1 MVVGQPTT
9 AAKQEKNKKKTRNIL
24 LISISILVA
33 LFFYG
38 SRNFGNDRQSF
49 TEIVSLAGVGD
60 VSTASIKMEE
70 RKSFS
75 NPILNFIYQRWKKKM
90 YARFVSKEEVFE
102 NTSGNKIVNDI
113 SNIYRE
119 YWRVELMKPL
129 PESRTDSMLYNN
141 ITDYLLSNKLTRLS
155 KDSLRKNIKDDS
167 VLKVIIEKE
176 GFKVDFKFR
185 NGFQEIFIWNKESTK
200 KYEVILPKDTVKTTV
215 VFIEGYQINGY
226 DEFATFGDSQVG
238 GWAIKESS
246 TLYCNKSTYDL
257 NSEKFK
263 VSYLKHES
271 LHFTDLNNYP
281 NLSSTDLE
289 YRSKVI
295 ELMYCTEG
303 TIYDRISEFV
313 SGANKSNRK
322 NSHPYANY
330 ILIQNMSKLI
340 FNSDFKSD
348 INQWK
353 KVSVDK
359 INKAA
364 SSLYESSENKLQK
377 DNSLNEII

>member
-1 MVVGQPTT
+1 M
-9 AAKQEKNKKKTRNIL
+9 KIKTRNIL

-38 SRNFGNDRQSF
+38 RHNFDNDRRSF
-49 TEIVSLAGVGD
+49 REIVSLAGVGD
-60 VSTASIKMEE
+60 VSTTFIRMEE
-70 RKSFS
+70 NKSFS
-75 NPILNFIYQRWKKKM
+75 NPIVNFIYQRWKKKM

-129 PESRTDSMLYNN
+129 SENRTDSTLYNN
-141 ITDYLLSNKLTRLS
+141 ISNYVLSNKLTSLS

-167 VLKVIIEKE
+167 VLKKIIEKE
-176 GFKVDFKFR
+176 GFKVNFNFR
-185 NGFQEIFIWNKESTK
+185 NGFQELFIWNKESTK
-200 KYEVILPKDTVKTTV
+200 KYDVILPKETIKTTV
-215 VFIEGYQINGY
+215 VFIESYHINGY
-226 DEFATFGDSQVG
+226 DEFSTIGDSQVG
-238 GWAIKESS
+238 GWATKGSA
-246 TLYCNKSTYDL
+246 TLFCNKDTYEL

-263 VSYLKHES
+263 ISYLKHES

-281 NLSSTDLE
+281 NLSSADLE
-289 YRSKVI
+289 YRSKAI

-303 TIYDRISEFV
+303 TIFDRISEFV
-313 SGANKSNRK
+313 SAANKTNRD
-322 NSHPYANY
+322 NAHPYANY

-340 FNSDFKSD
+340 FNSDFNSD

-364 SSLYESSENKLQK
+364 SFLYESNENILQK
-377 DNSLNEII
+377 DNSLKEII

>member
-1 MVVGQPTT
+1 M
-9 AAKQEKNKKKTRNIL
+9 KKKTRNIL
-24 LISISILVA
+24 LICITILVA

-38 SRNFGNDRQSF
+38 RHNFDNDRQSYR
-49 TEIVSLAGVGD
+49 EIISLAGAGD
-60 VSTASIKMEE
+60 VGTAFIKMEE

-75 NPILNFIYQRWKKKM
+75 NPIVNFIYQRWKKKM
-90 YARFVSKEEVFE
+90 DARFVTREEVFE
-102 NTSGNKIVNDI
+102 NTSGNKIINDI
-113 SNIYRE
+113 SNIYRD
-119 YWRVELMKPL
+119 YWRVEMMKPL
-129 PESRTDSMLYNN
+129 PESRTDSTLYNN
-141 ITDYLLSNKLTRLS
+141 IADYVLSNKLTKLS
-155 KDSLRKNIKDDS
+155 KDCLRKNIKDDS
-167 VLKVIIEKE
+167 VLKEIIEKE

-185 NGFQEIFIWNKESTK
+185 NGFQELFIWNKESTK

-215 VFIEGYQINGY
+215 VFIESYHVNGY

-238 GWAIKESS
+238 GWAIKESA
-246 TLYCNKSTYDL
+246 TLYCNKGTYDL
-257 NSEKFK
+257 NSETFE

-281 NLSSTDLE
+281 NLSAADLE

-295 ELMYCTEG
+295 ELMYCTEE
-303 TIYDRISEFV
+303 TIFDEIGRFIN
-313 SGANKSNRK
+313 GANKANRD

-340 FNSDFKSD
+340 FNSDFNSD

-364 SSLYESSENKLQK
+364 SSLYESSENILRKKYDLK
-377 DNSLNEII
+377 EII

>member
-1 MVVGQPTT
+1 M
-9 AAKQEKNKKKTRNIL
+9 KKKTRNVL
-24 LISISILVA
+24 LVSISILVA

-38 SRNFGNDRQSF
+38 RHNFDNDRRSF
-49 TEIVSLAGVGD
+49 REIVSIASVGD
-60 VSTASIKMEE
+60 VCSAFIKMEK
-70 RKSFS
+70 RKNFS

-90 YARFVSKEEVFE
+90 YARFVSKAEMFE
-102 NTSGNKIVNDI
+102 NASGNKIVNDI

-119 YWRVELMKPL
+119 YWRAELMKPL
-129 PESRTDSMLYNN
+129 PESRTDSTLYNN
-141 ITDYLLSNKLTRLS
+141 ITDYVLSNKLTSLS

-167 VLKVIIEKE
+167 VLKEIIEKQ

-185 NGFQEIFIWNKESTK
+185 NGFQEIFIWNKESIK
-200 KYEVILPKDTVKTTV
+200 KYEVILPKDTLKTTV
-215 VFIEGYQINGY
+215 VFIESYHINGY
-226 DEFATFGDSQVG
+226 DEFATAGESQVG
-238 GWAIKESS
+238 GWAIKESAI
-246 TLYCNKSTYDL
+246 LYCNKGAYDL

-281 NLSSTDLE
+281 NLNAADLE

-295 ELMYCTEG
+295 ELMYCTEA
-303 TIYDRISEFV
+303 TIYGNIGMFI
-313 SGANKSNRK
+313 SGANEANRD

-330 ILIQNMSKLI
+330 VLIQNLSKLI
-340 FNSDFKSD
+340 FNSNFNSD

-364 SSLYESSENKLQK
+364 SSLYESSENILQN

>member
-1 MVVGQPTT
+1 MVLL
-9 AAKQEKNKKKTRNIL
+9 AAN
-24 LISISILVA
+24 
-33 LFFYG
+33 
-38 SRNFGNDRQSF
+38 
-49 TEIVSLAGVGD
+49 GD
-60 VSTASIKMEE
+60 LNTVFAKIKEN
-70 RKSFS
+70 KSFS
-75 NPILNFIYQRWKKKM
+75 NPIVNFIYQRWKKKM
-90 YARFVSKEEVFE
+90 YTRFISKEEVFD

-119 YWRVELMKPL
+119 YWRVELMKPS
-129 PESRTDSMLYNN
+129 PENRTDSVLYNN
-141 ITDYLLSNKLTRLS
+141 ITDYILSNKLTSLS
-155 KDSLRKNIKDDS
+155 KDSLRKNIKNDS
-167 VLKVIIEKE
+167 VLKNIIEKE

-185 NGFQEIFIWNKESTK
+185 NGFQEIFIWDKESTK

-215 VFIEGYQINGY
+215 VFIESYHICGY
-226 DEFATFGDSQVG
+226 DDFATFGDSQVG
-238 GWAIKESS
+238 GWAIKESA
-246 TLYCNKSTYDL
+246 TLYCNKGTYDL
-257 NSEKFK
+257 NSEKFE

-313 SGANKSNRK
+313 SGANKADRE

-330 ILIQNMSKLI
+330 VLIQNLSKLI
-340 FNSDFKSD
+340 FNSDFNSD

-353 KVSVDK
+353 KVSVEK

-364 SSLYESSENKLQK
+364 SSLYESSENILQK
-377 DNSLNEII
+377 DNSIKEII

>member
-1 MVVGQPTT
+1 M
-9 AAKQEKNKKKTRNIL
+9 KKKTRNIL
-24 LISISILVA
+24 IISISILAA

-38 SRNFGNDRQSF
+38 SYNLENDRQGYR
-49 TEIVSLAGVGD
+49 EMVLLAANGD
-60 VSTASIKMEE
+60 LSTVFAKIKEN
-70 RKSFS
+70 KSFS
-75 NPILNFIYQRWKKKM
+75 NPIVNFIYQRWKKKM
-90 YARFVSKEEVFE
+90 YIRFISKDEVFD

-119 YWRVELMKPL
+119 YWRVELMKPS
-129 PESRTDSMLYNN
+129 PENRTDSALYNN
-141 ITDYLLSNKLTRLS
+141 IMDYILSNKLTSLS

-167 VLKVIIEKE
+167 VLKDIIEKE

-185 NGFQEIFIWNKESTK
+185 NGFQEIFIWDKESTK
-200 KYEVILPKDTVKTTV
+200 KYEVILPKDTVNTTV
-215 VFIEGYQINGY
+215 VFVESYHIRGY
-226 DEFATFGDSQVG
+226 DDFATFGDSQVG
-238 GWAIKESS
+238 GWAIKESA
-246 TLYCNKSTYDL
+246 TLYCNKGTYDL
-257 NSEKFK
+257 NSEKFEI
-263 VSYLKHES
+263 SYLKHES

-303 TIYDRISEFV
+303 TIYDRISEFI
-313 SGANKSNRK
+313 SGSNKADRE

-330 ILIQNMSKLI
+330 VLIQKLSKMI
-340 FNSDFKSD
+340 FNSEFNSD

-353 KVSVDK
+353 KVSVEK

-364 SSLYESSENKLQK
+364 SLLYESSEKILQK
-377 DNSLNEII
+377 DNSMKEII

>member
-1 MVVGQPTT
+1 M
-9 AAKQEKNKKKTRNIL
+9 KEKTRTIL

-38 SRNFGNDRQSF
+38 RHNFGNDRQSF
-49 TEIVSLAGVGD
+49 REIVSLAGIGD
-60 VSTASIKMEE
+60 VSTAFIKMEE

-75 NPILNFIYQRWKKKM
+75 NPIVNFIYQRWKKKM

-102 NTSGNKIVNDI
+102 NTSGNKIVHAI

-129 PESRTDSMLYNN
+129 PESRTDSTLYNN
-141 ITDYLLSNKLTRLS
+141 IADYILSNKLTRLS
-155 KDSLRKNIKDDS
+155 KDSLHKNIKDDS
-167 VLKVIIEKE
+167 VLKEIIEKE
-176 GFKVDFKFR
+176 GFKADFKFR
-185 NGFQEIFIWNKESTK
+185 NGFQEVFIWNKESTK
-200 KYEVILPKDTVKTTV
+200 KYEIILPKDTIKTTV
-215 VFIEGYQINGY
+215 VFIESYHINGY

-238 GWAIKESS
+238 GWAVKESA
-246 TLYCNKSTYDL
+246 TLYCNKGTYDL
-257 NSEKFK
+257 NSEKFE

-271 LHFTDLNNYP
+271 LHFTDLNKYP
-281 NLSSTDLE
+281 NLSATDLE

-313 SGANKSNRK
+313 SGANKADRK
-322 NSHPYANY
+322 NSHPYANF
-330 ILIQNMSKLI
+330 ILIQNLSKLI
-340 FNSDFKSD
+340 FNSDFNSA

-364 SSLYESSENKLQK
+364 SSLYESSENILRK

>member
-1 MVVGQPTT
+1 MRI
-9 AAKQEKNKKKTRNIL
+9 KKKTRNIL
-24 LISISILVA
+24 LITVAIVVA

-38 SRNFGNDRQSF
+38 RHNFDNDRQSF
-49 TEIVSLAGVGD
+49 REIVSLAGVGD
-60 VSTASIKMEE
+60 VSTAFVKMEE

-119 YWRVELMKPL
+119 YWRVEMMKPK
-129 PESRTDSMLYNN
+129 PESRTDSTLYNN
-141 ITDYLLSNKLTRLS
+141 IADYVLSNKLTNLS

-167 VLKVIIEKE
+167 ILKNIIEKE

-200 KYEVILPKDTVKTTV
+200 KYDVFLPKDTVKTTV
-215 VFIEGYQINGY
+215 VFIESYHINGY

-238 GWAIKESS
+238 GWAIKESA
-246 TLYCNKSTYDL
+246 TLYCNKGTYDL
-257 NSEKFK
+257 NSETFE
-263 VSYLKHES
+263 VSFLKHES

-281 NLSSTDLE
+281 NLSSADLE

-295 ELMYCTEG
+295 ELMYGTEES
-303 TIYDRISEFV
+303 IYDKIGMFIN
-313 SGANKSNRK
+313 GANEANRD
-322 NSHPYANY
+322 NAHPYANY
-330 ILIQNMSKLI
+330 ILIQNMSKMI
-340 FNSDFKSD
+340 FNSDFNSD

-364 SSLYESSENKLQK
+364 SSLYESSENILQK
-377 DNSLNEII
+377 DNRLNKII

>member
-1 MVVGQPTT
+1 VIIT
-9 AAKQEKNKKKTRNIL
+9 KKNRNIL
-24 LISISILVA
+24 LISLALVLA
-33 LFFYG
+33 VFLYG
-38 SRNFGNDRQSF
+38 SQNFGNDRQSF
-49 TEIVSLAGVGD
+49 REIVSLAGVGD
-60 VSTASIKMEE
+60 VSTVFIKMEE

-75 NPILNFIYQRWKKKM
+75 NPIVNYIYRRWKNKM

-102 NTSGNKIVNDI
+102 NTSGNKIINDI

-119 YWRVELMKPL
+119 YWRVELLKPK
-129 PESRTDSMLYNN
+129 PERRTDSTLYNN
-141 ITDYLLSNKLTRLS
+141 ITDYIISNKLTTLS
-155 KDSLRKNIKDDS
+155 NESLRKNIKDDS
-167 VLKVIIEKE
+167 VLKEIIEKE

-215 VFIEGYQINGY
+215 VFIESYHINGY

-238 GWAIKESS
+238 GWAIKESA
-246 TLYCNKSTYDL
+246 TLYCNKGTYDL
-257 NSEKFK
+257 NSENFE

-289 YRSKVI
+289 YRSKVN
-295 ELMYCTEG
+295 ELMYCTER

-313 SGANKSNRK
+313 SGANKADRE

-330 ILIQNMSKLI
+330 ILIQNLSKLI
-340 FNSDFKSD
+340 FNSDFNSD
-348 INQWK
+348 INQWE

-364 SSLYESSENKLQK
+364 SSLYDSSEKSTAERQ
-377 DNSLNEII
+377 

>member
-1 MVVGQPTT
+1 M
-9 AAKQEKNKKKTRNIL
+9 I
-24 LISISILVA
+24 A

-38 SRNFGNDRQSF
+38 SYNLDNDRQRYR
-49 TEIVSLAGVGD
+49 EMVSLASNGD
-60 VSTASIKMEE
+60 LSSVFIKINEK
-70 RKSFS
+70 KSFS
-75 NPILNFIYQRWKKKM
+75 NPVVNFIYQRWKKKM

-119 YWRVELMKPL
+119 YWRAEMMKPL
-129 PESRTDSMLYNN
+129 PEKRTDSILYNN
-141 ITDYLLSNKLTRLS
+141 IAEYLLSNKLIKLS

-167 VLKVIIEKE
+167 VLKDIIEKE

-185 NGFQEIFIWNKESTK
+185 NGFQEIFIWDKESTK
-200 KYEVILPKDTVKTTV
+200 KYEVILPKETVKTTV
-215 VFIEGYQINGY
+215 VFIESYHINGY
-226 DEFATFGDSQVG
+226 DDFATFGDSQVG
-238 GWAIKESS
+238 GWAVKESA
-246 TLYCNKSTYDL
+246 TLYCNKGSYDV
-257 NSEKFK
+257 NSENFE

-271 LHFTDLNNYP
+271 LHFVDLNNYP
-281 NLSSTDLE
+281 NLSSADLE

-295 ELMYCTEG
+295 ELMYCTKE

-313 SGANKSNRK
+313 SGANKSDTE

-330 ILIQNMSKLI
+330 ILIQNLSKLI
-340 FNSDFKSD
+340 FNSDFNSD

-364 SSLYESSENKLQK
+364 SSLYETSENILRK
-377 DNSLNEII
+377 DNSLNKII

>member
-1 MVVGQPTT
+1 M
-9 AAKQEKNKKKTRNIL
+9 EKKKRIIL

-38 SRNFGNDRQSF
+38 SHNFGNDRQSF
-49 TEIVSLAGVGD
+49 REIVSLAGVGD
-60 VSTASIKMEE
+60 VGTAFIKMEE

-129 PESRTDSMLYNN
+129 PESRTDSTLYNN
-141 ITDYLLSNKLTRLS
+141 ITDYILSNKLTRLS

-167 VLKVIIEKE
+167 VLKEIIEKE

-200 KYEVILPKDTVKTTV
+200 KYEVILPNDTVKTAV
-215 VFIEGYQINGY
+215 VFIESYHINGY

-238 GWAIKESS
+238 GWAIKESA
-246 TLYCNKSTYDL
+246 TLYCNKGTYDL
-257 NSEKFK
+257 HSEKFE

-281 NLSSTDLE
+281 NLSATDLE

-303 TIYDRISEFV
+303 TMYDRISEFV
-313 SGANKSNRK
+313 SGANKADRK

-330 ILIQNMSKLI
+330 VLIQNLSKLI
-340 FNSDFKSD
+340 FDSDFNSD

-364 SSLYESSENKLQK
+364 SSLYESSENILRK

>member
-1 MVVGQPTT
+1 M
-9 AAKQEKNKKKTRNIL
+9 KNKTRNIV
-24 LISISILVA
+24 LISILILVA

-38 SRNFGNDRQSF
+38 SHNFGNDRQRF
-49 TEIVSLAGVGD
+49 REMVSLAGVGD
-60 VSTASIKMEE
+60 LNTVFIKMEE
-70 RKSFS
+70 TKGFS
-75 NPILNFIYQRWKKKM
+75 NPIVNIIYHRWRKKM
-90 YARFVSKEEVFE
+90 YARFISKEEMFE

-119 YWRVELMKPL
+119 YWRVELMKPS
-129 PESRTDSMLYNN
+129 PENRTDSVLYNN
-141 ITDYLLSNKLTRLS
+141 IIDYILFNKLTSLS

-167 VLKVIIEKE
+167 VLKEIIEKE

-185 NGFQEIFIWNKESTK
+185 NGFQEIFIWDRESTK

-215 VFIEGYQINGY
+215 VFIESYHINGY
-226 DEFATFGDSQVG
+226 DDFATFGDSQVG
-238 GWAIKESS
+238 GWAIKESA
-246 TLYCNKSTYDL
+246 TLYCNKGTYDL
-257 NSEKFK
+257 NSEEFE

-289 YRSKVI
+289 FRSKAI
-295 ELMYCTEG
+295 ELMYCTES
-303 TIYDRISEFV
+303 TIHDRISEFV
-313 SGANKSNRK
+313 SGANKADRE

-330 ILIQNMSKLI
+330 ILIHNLSKLI
-340 FNSDFKSD
+340 FNSDFNSD

-353 KVSVDK
+353 KVSADK

-364 SSLYESSENKLQK
+364 SSLYESSENILRNEKR
-377 DNSLNEII
+377 LNQII

>member
-1 MVVGQPTT
+1 M
-9 AAKQEKNKKKTRNIL
+9 KKKTRNIL

-38 SRNFGNDRQSF
+38 RHNFDNDRQSF
-49 TEIVSLAGVGD
+49 REIVSLAGVGD
-60 VSTASIKMEE
+60 VSTAFIKMEE

-75 NPILNFIYQRWKKKM
+75 NPIVNFIYQRWKKKM

-129 PESRTDSMLYNN
+129 PESRTDSTLYNN
-141 ITDYLLSNKLTRLS
+141 ITDYVLSNKLTRLS

-167 VLKVIIEKE
+167 VLKKIIEKE
-176 GFKVDFKFR
+176 GFKVNFNFR
-185 NGFQEIFIWNKESTK
+185 NGFQELFIWNKESTE
-200 KYEVILPKDTVKTTV
+200 KYDVILPKETIKTTV
-215 VFIEGYQINGY
+215 VFIESYHINGY
-226 DEFATFGDSQVG
+226 DEFSTIGDSQVG
-238 GWAIKESS
+238 GWATKDS
-246 TLYCNKSTYDL
+246 TTLFCNKGTYEL

-263 VSYLKHES
+263 ISYLKHES
-271 LHFTDLNNYP
+271 LHFTDLKNYP
-281 NLSSTDLE
+281 NLSAADLE

-313 SGANKSNRK
+313 TGANKADRK
-322 NSHPYANY
+322 NAHPYANY
-330 ILIQNMSKLI
+330 ILIQNMSKFI
-340 FNSDFKSD
+340 FNSDFNSD

-364 SSLYESSENKLQK
+364 SSLYESNENILQK

>member
-1 MVVGQPTT
+1 M
-9 AAKQEKNKKKTRNIL
+9 KEKTRTIL

-38 SRNFGNDRQSF
+38 RHNFGNDRQSF
-49 TEIVSLAGVGD
+49 REIVSLAGIGD
-60 VSTASIKMEE
+60 VSTAFIKMEE

-75 NPILNFIYQRWKKKM
+75 NPIVNFIYQRWKKKM

-102 NTSGNKIVNDI
+102 NTSGNKIVHAI

-129 PESRTDSMLYNN
+129 PESRTDSTLYNN
-141 ITDYLLSNKLTRLS
+141 IADYILSNKLTRLS
-155 KDSLRKNIKDDS
+155 KDSLHKNIKDDS
-167 VLKVIIEKE
+167 VLKEIIEKE

-185 NGFQEIFIWNKESTK
+185 NGFQEVFIWNKESTK
-200 KYEVILPKDTVKTTV
+200 KYEIILPKDTIKTTV
-215 VFIEGYQINGY
+215 VFIESYHINGY

-238 GWAIKESS
+238 GWAVKESA
-246 TLYCNKSTYDL
+246 TLYCNKGTYDL
-257 NSEKFK
+257 NSEKFE

-271 LHFTDLNNYP
+271 LHFTDLNKYP
-281 NLSSTDLE
+281 NLSATDLE

-313 SGANKSNRK
+313 SGANKADRK
-322 NSHPYANY
+322 NSHPYANF
-330 ILIQNMSKLI
+330 ILIQNLSKLI
-340 FNSDFKSD
+340 FNSDFNSA

-364 SSLYESSENKLQK
+364 SSLYESSENILRK

>member
-1 MVVGQPTT
+1 M
-9 AAKQEKNKKKTRNIL
+9 KRKTRNIL

-38 SRNFGNDRQSF
+38 SYNFGNDRQSYR
-49 TEIVSLAGVGD
+49 ELLSLAGNGD
-60 VSTASIKMEE
+60 ISTVFIKMEE
-70 RKSFS
+70 RKNFS
-75 NPILNFIYQRWKKKM
+75 NPIVNFIYQRWKKKM
-90 YARFVSKEEVFE
+90 YARFVSKQEVFE
-102 NTSGNKIVNDI
+102 NTSGNKIVKDI

-119 YWRVELMKPL
+119 YWRVEMMKPL

-141 ITDYLLSNKLTRLS
+141 IVDYLLSNKLTSLS
-155 KDSLRKNIKDDS
+155 KDSLCKNIKDDS
-167 VLKVIIEKE
+167 VLKGIIEKE

-200 KYEVILPKDTVKTTV
+200 KYEVILPKETVKTTV
-215 VFIEGYQINGY
+215 VFIESYHINGY
-226 DEFATFGDSQVG
+226 DDFATFGNTQVG
-238 GWAIKESS
+238 GWAVKESA
-246 TLYCNKSTYDL
+246 TLYCNKGSYDL
-257 NSEKFK
+257 NSENFA

-281 NLSSTDLE
+281 NLSSADLE

-295 ELMYCTEG
+295 ELMYCTKE

-313 SGANKSNRK
+313 SGANKSDRE

-330 ILIQNMSKLI
+330 ILIQNLSKLI
-340 FNSDFKSD
+340 FNSDFNSD

-359 INKAA
+359 INRAA
-364 SSLYESSENKLQK
+364 SSLYESSEHISRK

>member
-1 MVVGQPTT
+1 M
-9 AAKQEKNKKKTRNIL
+9 KKKTRNIL
-24 LISISILVA
+24 LIGISILVA

-38 SRNFGNDRQSF
+38 RHNFDNDRQSF
-49 TEIVSLAGVGD
+49 REIVSLAGVGD
-60 VSTASIKMEE
+60 VSTAFIKMEE

-75 NPILNFIYQRWKKKM
+75 NPIVNFIYHRWKKKM
-90 YARFVSKEEVFE
+90 HARFVSKEEVFE

-129 PESRTDSMLYNN
+129 PESRTDSTLYNN
-141 ITDYLLSNKLTRLS
+141 ITDYVLSSKLTSLS

-167 VLKVIIEKE
+167 VLKKIIEKE
-176 GFKVDFKFR
+176 GFKVNFNFR
-185 NGFQEIFIWNKESTK
+185 DGFQELFIWNKESTE
-200 KYEVILPKDTVKTTV
+200 KYDVILPKETIKTTV
-215 VFIEGYQINGY
+215 VFIESYHINGY
-226 DEFATFGDSQVG
+226 DEFSTIGDSQVG
-238 GWAIKESS
+238 GWATKDS
-246 TLYCNKSTYDL
+246 TRLFCNKGTYEL

-263 VSYLKHES
+263 ISYLKHES
-271 LHFTDLNNYP
+271 LHFTDLNNYT
-281 NLSSTDLE
+281 NLSSADLE

-313 SGANKSNRK
+313 SGAEKADRK

-330 ILIQNMSKLI
+330 LLIENLSKLLFKSK
-340 FNSDFKSD
+340 FNSD

-353 KVSVDK
+353 KISVDK
-359 INKAA
+359 INNAA
-364 SSLYESSENKLQK
+364 KSLYESSDNILLK
-377 DNSLNEII
+377 DNSLKEII

>member
-1 MVVGQPTT
+1 M
-9 AAKQEKNKKKTRNIL
+9 KKKTRNIL
-24 LISISILVA
+24 LICITILVA
-33 LFFYG
+33 IFFYG
-38 SRNFGNDRQSF
+38 RYNFGDDRQSYR
-49 TEIVSLAGVGD
+49 EIVSLAGTGD
-60 VSTASIKMEE
+60 VSTAFIKMEE

-75 NPILNFIYQRWKKKM
+75 NPIVNFIYQRWKKKM
-90 YARFVSKEEVFE
+90 DARFVSREEVFE

-119 YWRVELMKPL
+119 YWRVELMKPK
-129 PESRTDSMLYNN
+129 PESRTDSTLYNN
-141 ITDYLLSNKLTRLS
+141 IADYLLSNKLTSLS

-167 VLKVIIEKE
+167 VLKEIIEKE

-185 NGFQEIFIWNKESTK
+185 NGFQELFIWNKESTK

-215 VFIEGYQINGY
+215 VFIESYHINGY

-238 GWAIKESS
+238 GWAIKESA
-246 TLYCNKSTYDL
+246 TLYCNKGTYDL
-257 NSEKFK
+257 NSENFE

-281 NLSSTDLE
+281 NLSAADLE

-295 ELMYCTEG
+295 ELMYCTEE
-303 TIYDRISEFV
+303 TIYDEIGRFIN
-313 SGANKSNRK
+313 GANKAKRD

-330 ILIQNMSKLI
+330 ILIQNMSILI
-340 FNSDFKSD
+340 FNSDFNSD

-364 SSLYESSENKLQK
+364 SSLYESSENILRKK
-377 DNSLNEII
+377 YDSKEII

>member
-1 MVVGQPTT
+1 M
-9 AAKQEKNKKKTRNIL
+9 KKKTRNIL
-24 LISISILVA
+24 LISFSILVA

-38 SRNFGNDRQSF
+38 SQNFSNDRQSYR
-49 TEIVSLAGVGD
+49 EIVSLAGVGD
-60 VSTASIKMEE
+60 VSTAFIKMEE

-75 NPILNFIYQRWKKKM
+75 NPIVNIIYQRWKKKM

-102 NTSGNKIVNDI
+102 NISGNKIVNDI

-129 PESRTDSMLYNN
+129 PESRTDSILYKN
-141 ITDYLLSNKLTRLS
+141 ITDYLLSNKLTNLS
-155 KDSLRKNIKDDS
+155 KDSLLKNIKDDS
-167 VLKVIIEKE
+167 VLKEIIEKE
-176 GFKVDFKFR
+176 GFKVDFKYR
-185 NGFQEIFIWNKESTK
+185 NGFQEIFIWNKESIN
-200 KYEVILPKDTVKTTV
+200 KYEVILPKVTVKTTV
-215 VFIEGYQINGY
+215 VFIESYFINGY

-238 GWAIKESS
+238 GWATKESA
-246 TLYCNKSTYDL
+246 TLYCNKGTYDL
-257 NSEKFK
+257 NSEKFE

-289 YRSKVI
+289 YRSKLI

-313 SGANKSNRK
+313 SGANKADRE

-330 ILIQNMSKLI
+330 ILIQNLSKLI
-340 FNSDFKSD
+340 FNSNFNSD

-364 SSLYESSENKLQK
+364 SSLYESSENKLRK
-377 DNSLNEII
+377 DNSLNDII

>member
-1 MVVGQPTT
+1 M
-9 AAKQEKNKKKTRNIL
+9 KIKKKTRNIL
-24 LISISILVA
+24 IIVISILIT
-33 LFFYG
+33 LFFFG
-38 SRNFGNDRQSF
+38 RHNFEHDRQSF
-49 TEIVSLAGVGD
+49 REIIVSAANGD
-60 VSTASIKMEE
+60 VKKAFDTIEE
-70 RKSFS
+70 RKHFS
-75 NPILNFIYQRWKKKM
+75 NPIVNFIYHTWKKKM
-90 YARFVSKEEVFE
+90 HARFISKEEVFE

-119 YWRVELMKPL
+119 YWRVELLKPK
-129 PESRTDSMLYNN
+129 PESRTDSTLYNN
-141 ITDYLLSNKLTRLS
+141 ITDYIISNKLTKLS
-155 KDSLRKNIKDDS
+155 KDSLRKKIKDDS
-167 VLKVIIEKE
+167 LLKEIIEKE

-215 VFIEGYQINGY
+215 VFIESYHINGY

-238 GWAIKESS
+238 GWAIKESAK
-246 TLYCNKSTYDL
+246 LYCNKGTYDL
-257 NSEKFK
+257 NSEIFE

-281 NLSSTDLE
+281 NLSSADLE

-295 ELMYCTEG
+295 ELMYCTKG

-313 SGANKSNRK
+313 SGANKADRK

-330 ILIQNMSKLI
+330 VLIENLSKLL
-340 FNSDFKSD
+340 FNSEFNSD

-353 KVSVDK
+353 KISVDK
-359 INKAA
+359 INNAA
-364 SSLYESSENKLQK
+364 KSLYKSSENILRK
-377 DNSLNEII
+377 DNNLKEII

>member
-1 MVVGQPTT
+1 MRI
-9 AAKQEKNKKKTRNIL
+9 KKKTRKIA
-24 LISISILVA
+24 LIIIALVVA
-33 LFFYG
+33 LILYG
-38 SRNFGNDRQSF
+38 SYNFGNDRQSF
-49 TEIVSLAGVGD
+49 REIVSLAGAGD
-60 VSTASIKMEE
+60 VSTAFIKMEE
-70 RKSFS
+70 RKSLS
-75 NPILNFIYQRWKKKM
+75 NPIVNFIYQRWKKKM

-129 PESRTDSMLYNN
+129 PESRTDSILYNN
-141 ITDYLLSNKLTRLS
+141 ITDYILSNKLTGLS

-200 KYEVILPKDTVKTTV
+200 KYEVILPNDTVKTNV
-215 VFIEGYQINGY
+215 VFIEGYHIKGY
-226 DEFATFGDSQVG
+226 DEFATLGKSQVG
-238 GWAIKESS
+238 GWAIKESA
-246 TLYCNKSTYDL
+246 TLYCNKGTYDL
-257 NSEKFK
+257 KSENFE

-271 LHFTDLNNYP
+271 IHFTDLNNYP
-281 NLSSTDLE
+281 NLSSADLE

-303 TIYDRISEFV
+303 TIYDRVSEFV
-313 SGANKSNRK
+313 SGANKADRE

-330 ILIQNMSKLI
+330 ILIQNLSKLI
-340 FNSDFKSD
+340 FNSDFNSD

-353 KVSVDK
+353 KVSVEK

-364 SSLYESSENKLQK
+364 SSLYESSENKLRK
-377 DNSLNEII
+377 DNNLNEII

>member
-1 MVVGQPTT
+1 M
-9 AAKQEKNKKKTRNIL
+9 KKKTRNIFF
-24 LISISILVA
+24 ISITILLA

-38 SRNFGNDRQSF
+38 RHNFVNDRQSYR
-49 TEIVSLAGVGD
+49 EIVSLAAVGD
-60 VSTASIKMEE
+60 ISTAFIKMEE
-70 RKSFS
+70 KKSFS
-75 NPILNFIYQRWKKKM
+75 NPIVNFIYQRWKKKM

-102 NTSGNKIVNDI
+102 NTSENKIINDI

-129 PESRTDSMLYNN
+129 PESRTDSTLYNN
-141 ITDYLLSNKLTRLS
+141 ITDYLLSNKLTSLS

-167 VLKVIIEKE
+167 VLKKIIEKE

-215 VFIEGYQINGY
+215 VFIESYHINGY

-238 GWAIKESS
+238 GWAIKESA
-246 TLYCNKSTYDL
+246 TLYCNKGTYDL
-257 NSEKFK
+257 NSENFE

-281 NLSSTDLE
+281 NLSSADLE

-313 SGANKSNRK
+313 TGANKADRK

-330 ILIQNMSKLI
+330 ILIQNMSKLV
-340 FNSDFKSD
+340 FNSDFNTD
-348 INQWK
+348 MNHWK
-353 KVSVDK
+353 KVSVEK

-364 SSLYESSENKLQK
+364 SFLYESNENILQK
-377 DNSLNEII
+377 DNSLHEII

>member
-1 MVVGQPTT
+1 M
-9 AAKQEKNKKKTRNIL
+9 KKKTKIIL

-38 SRNFGNDRQSF
+38 RHNFDNDRQSF
-49 TEIVSLAGVGD
+49 REMVSLAGVGD
-60 VSTASIKMEE
+60 VSTAFTKMEE

-75 NPILNFIYQRWKKKM
+75 NPIVNFIYQRWKKKM

-129 PESRTDSMLYNN
+129 PESRTDSTLYNN
-141 ITDYLLSNKLTRLS
+141 ITDYVLSNKLTRLS
-155 KDSLRKNIKDDS
+155 NDSLHKNIKDYS
-167 VLKVIIEKE
+167 VLKKIIEQE

-200 KYEVILPKDTVKTTV
+200 THEVILPKDTVKTTV
-215 VFIEGYQINGY
+215 VFIESYHINGY

-238 GWAIKESS
+238 GWAIKESA
-246 TLYCNKSTYDL
+246 TLYCNKGAYDL
-257 NSEKFK
+257 NSETFE

-313 SGANKSNRK
+313 SGANKADRK

-330 ILIQNMSKLI
+330 ILIQNLSKLI
-340 FNSDFKSD
+340 FNSDFNSD
-348 INQWK
+348 IKQWE

-364 SSLYESSENKLQK
+364 SLLYESSENLLRK
-377 DNSLNEII
+377 DNSLNELI

>member
-1 MVVGQPTT
+1 M
-9 AAKQEKNKKKTRNIL
+9 KKKTRNIL

-38 SRNFGNDRQSF
+38 RHKFSNDRQSF
-49 TEIVSLAGVGD
+49 REIVSLAGVGE
-60 VSTASIKMEE
+60 VSTAFIKMEE
-70 RKSFS
+70 KKSFS
-75 NPILNFIYQRWKKKM
+75 NPIVNFIYQRWKKKM

-129 PESRTDSMLYNN
+129 PENRTDSTLYNN
-141 ITDYLLSNKLTRLS
+141 ITDYVLSNKLTSLS

-167 VLKVIIEKE
+167 FLKEIIKRE
-176 GFKVDFKFR
+176 GFNVDFKFR

-200 KYEVILPKDTVKTTV
+200 KYQVILPKDTVKTNV
-215 VFIEGYQINGY
+215 VFIESYHINGF

-238 GWAIKESS
+238 GWAIKESA
-246 TLYCNKSTYDL
+246 TLYCNKGTYDL
-257 NSEKFK
+257 NSEEFE

-281 NLSSTDLE
+281 NLSSADLE

-295 ELMYCTEG
+295 ELMYCSKG
-303 TIYDRISEFV
+303 TIYNRISEFV
-313 SGANKSNRK
+313 SGSNKTDRE

-330 ILIQNMSKLI
+330 ILIQNLSKLI
-340 FNSDFKSD
+340 FNSDFNSD

-353 KVSVDK
+353 KLSVDK

-364 SSLYESSENKLQK
+364 SSLYESSENILRKG
-377 DNSLNEII
+377 NNLNKII